1 MIQQE
6 RQLQAIMFTDI
17 AGFTK
22 MMGRDSKK
30 ALNLVSDNRALQ
42 KPLIEQHGG
51 KWLKEMGDGV
61 LASFT
66 SSYNAVICAIAIQQ
80 NANKD
85 LKNKIRIGIHLGDVT
100 TEEGD
105 VFGDGVNIAS
115 RLESIAD
122 PGGIYISDSVHTS
135 IRGNSDIKSI
145 YLGEVQLKNVS
156 EGIRTHAIIGDGLPL
171 PSKTKVK
178 KLFNSVTKPRSIFRS
193 VSFYSILISVLIIGS
208 LLIWN
213 RFFKNNINGIQ
224 SLAVLPFTNHTGDST
239 QAYLASGMHFGL
251 IGEMGQ
257 LGTIQV
263 ISRTSTL
270 SYANTEKTIKEI
282 ASELNVDAIVEASL
296 LRADDQINIQ
306 FNLVNA
312 YPEERQIWSK
322 TYEIAK
328 ENVVNL
334 YSEVAK
340 TVANEIN
347 IKLTPQTKDLLNKV
361 HPINPEAYELYIK
374 GRISLALLSPKGI
387 QDAEQYFL
395 KSVEIDSLFAPAY
408 AGLSGIWIVL
418 KQLNMISPELADPK
432 MEEYLAKAFELD
444 STDAEVWRWEASKL
458 GNTDFNWEACNNAM
472 DKCLELNPNFSEAR
486 AFYAHILMIQNRWDE
501 AWEQMN
507 RAMETDPLSPLIKDF
522 RGVMLV
528 HQGKYEEYLR
538 IYEPLDK
545 PDVPNPLLLIIFSLT
560 KQHDKAIAHLKR
572 TIQLGGQGDILKI
585 LEETYAS
592 NGFNAALNH
601 TADALAK
608 INDSTHLWTG
618 IVLQLYLLAGNT
630 EKSLYWMEKLYIRRD
645 PNLPYYAVIGPL
657 TKAYQDEPRY
667 IEIMERINLR

>member
-1 MIQQE
+1 MTEQK

-17 AGFTK
+17 IGFTK
-22 MMGRDSKK
+22 MMGSDSIK

-42 KPLIEQHGG
+42 KPLIEQHDG

-105 VFGDGVNIAS
+105 VFGDGVNIAA

-122 PGGIYISDSVHTS
+122 PGGIYISDSIHTS
-135 IRGNSDIKSI
+135 IRGYSEIKSK

-156 EGIRTHAIIGDGLPL
+156 EGIRTHAILGEGLPV
-171 PSKTKVK
+171 PSRSKIKELTS
-178 KLFNSVTKPRSIFRS
+178 FGTKPRSIFKS
-193 VSFYSILISVLIIGS
+193 VSFYSIFITVLIIGS
-208 LLIWN
+208 LLFWN
-213 RFFKNNINGIQ
+213 RFIANNNNNIQ
-224 SLAVLPFTNHTGDST
+224 SIAVLPITNHTGDST

-257 LGTIQV
+257 LGAIQV

-270 SYANTEKTIKEI
+270 SYTNSEKTIKEI

-296 LRADDQINIQ
+296 LRADDKINIQ
-306 FNLVNA
+306 FNLIDA

-322 TYEIAK
+322 TYEIGK
-328 ENVVNL
+328 ENIVNL
-334 YSEVAK
+334 YSEVVK

-347 IKLTPQTKDLLNKV
+347 IKLTPQIKDRLNKV
-361 HPINPEAYELYIK
+361 HTVNPEAYELYIK
-374 GRISLALLSPKGI
+374 GRINLALLTPKGI

-395 KSVEIDSLFAPAY
+395 KSVEIDPQFAPAY
-408 AGLSGIWIVL
+408 ASLSGIWIVL
-418 KQLNMISPELADPK
+418 KQLHFISPEIADPK

-444 STDAEVWRWEASKL
+444 TTNAEVWRWQASKL
-458 GNTDFNWEACNNAM
+458 ANTDFDWPASNRAM
-472 DKCLELNPNFSEAR
+472 EKCLELNPNFSEAR
-486 AFYAHILMIQNRWDE
+486 AFYSHFLMIQNRWDE

-507 RAMETDPLSPLIKDF
+507 MAVETDPLSPLIQNF
-522 RGVMLV
+522 RGIMLL
-528 HQGKYEEYLR
+528 HHGKYNEYLSKFEHMD
-538 IYEPLDK
+538 ISELGGIG
-545 PDVPNPLLLIIFSLT
+545 LWMSFSFT
-560 KQHDKAIAHLKR
+560 KQYDKAIATLKNTIR
-572 TIQLGGQGDILKI
+572 TLGQEEIIKL
-585 LEETYAS
+585 LAETYGSAGYS
-592 NGFNAALNH
+592 AALNV

-608 INDSTHLWTG
+608 INDSHYLFTDK
-618 IVLQLYLLAGNT
+618 ILQLYLLAENR
-630 EKSLYWMEKLYIRRD
+630 EKALYWMEKMYIRKD
-645 PNLPYYAVIGPL
+645 PNLPYYAIISTL
-657 TKAYQDEPRY
+657 TKPYQNEPRY

>member
-1 MIQQE
+1 
-6 RQLQAIMFTDI
+6 MFTDI

-22 MMGRDSKK
+22 MMGSDSTN
-30 ALNLVSDNRALQ
+30 ALNLVSENRDLQ

-61 LASFT
+61 LASF
-66 SSYNAVICAIAIQQ
+66 SSAYNAVKCAIDIQQ
-80 NANKD
+80 QANKH

-100 TEEGD
+100 MEEGD
-105 VFGDGVNIAS
+105 VFGDGVNIAA

-122 PGGIYISDSVHTS
+122 PGGIYISDSIHTS

-156 EGIRTHAIIGDGLPL
+156 EGIRTHAILGEGLPL
-171 PSKTKVK
+171 PSRIKIKELT
-178 KLFNSVTKPRSIFRS
+178 NSGANSKPIFRS
-193 VSFYSILISVLIIGS
+193 ATFYTIFIGALIIGGS
-208 LLIWN
+208 LLWN
-213 RFFKNNINGIQ
+213 NFFANKVNSIQ

-257 LGTIQV
+257 IGAIHV

-282 ASELNVDAIVEASL
+282 ASELNVDAIVEASIL
-296 LRADDQINIQ
+296 STDDQINIQ

-312 YPEERQIWSK
+312 YPEEHQIWSK

-347 IKLTPQTKDLLNKV
+347 IKLTPQTKDLLSKA
-361 HPINPEAYELYIK
+361 HPTNPEAYELYIK
-374 GRISLALLSPKGI
+374 GRISLALQTPQGI
-387 QDAEQYFL
+387 KIAEKYFL
-395 KSVEIDSLFAPAY
+395 KSVEIDPLFAPAFG
-408 AGLSGIWIVL
+408 ALSGIWIVR
-418 KQLNMISPELADPK
+418 KQLNMVSPEVADPK
-432 MEEYLAKAFELD
+432 MKEYLAKAFELD
-444 STDAEVWRWEASKL
+444 STDAEVWRWQGSKL
-458 GNTDFNWEACNNAM
+458 ANTDFNWKASNRAM
-472 DKCLELNPNFSEAR
+472 EKCLKLNPNFSEAR
-486 AFYAHILMIQNRWDE
+486 AFYAHYLMIQNRWDE

-507 RAMETDPLSPLIKDF
+507 RAVELDPFSPLVQNF
-522 RGVMLV
+522 RGMMLIL
-528 HQGKYEEYLR
+528 QGKYDESLNLFES
-538 IYEPLDK
+538 LDISIGLTMK
-545 PDVPNPLLLIIFSLT
+545 GLFMSYSRT
-560 KQHDKAIAHLKR
+560 KQYDKAIEHLKV
-572 TIQLGGQGDILKI
+572 ILKRRGPEEIIKI
-585 LEETYAS
+585 LEETYKSA
-592 NGFNAALNH
+592 GFNAALNA

-608 INDSTHLWTG
+608 ISDSPQRTG
-618 IVLQLYLLAGNT
+618 LITNLYFLAENR
-630 EKSLYWMEKLYIRRD
+630 EKSLYWLEKMYIRRK
-645 PNLPYYAVIGPL
+645 PNLPYYAIINHR
-657 TKAYQDEPRY
+657 TKDYQNEPRY

>member
-1 MIQQE
+1 
-6 RQLQAIMFTDI
+6 MFTDI

-22 MMGRDSKK
+22 MMGSDSKK
-30 ALNLVSDNRALQ
+30 ALHLVSDNRALQ
-42 KPLIEQHGG
+42 KPLIEQYGG

-66 SSYNAVICAIAIQQ
+66 SAYNAVKCAINIQQ
-80 NANKD
+80 QANEH
-85 LKNKIRIGIHLGDVT
+85 LTNKIRIGIHLGDVT
-100 TEEGD
+100 LEEDD

-135 IRGNSDIKSI
+135 IRGNSDILSM

-156 EGIRTHAIIGDGLPL
+156 ERIRTHAIIGEGLPL

-178 KLFNSVTKPRSIFRS
+178 KFFNSVTKPRSVFKS
-193 VSFYSILISVLIIGS
+193 VSFYSILIGVLIIGS
-208 LLIWN
+208 LLLWN
-213 RFFKNNINGIQ
+213 RFFMNNINDIQ
-224 SLAVLPFTNHTGDST
+224 SLAVLPFSNHTGDST

-251 IGEMGQ
+251 IGEIGQ
-257 LGTIQV
+257 LGGIQV

-270 SYANTEKTIKEI
+270 SYAETEKTIKEI

-296 LRADDQINIQ
+296 LKADDQINIQ

-312 YPEERQIWSK
+312 FPEERQIWSK

-328 ENVVNL
+328 ENIVNL

-347 IKLTPQTKDLLNKV
+347 IKLTPQAKDLLKKTYSV
-361 HPINPEAYELYIK
+361 NPEAYELFIK
-374 GRISLALLSPKGI
+374 GRISLALLTPKGF

-395 KSVEIDSLFAPAY
+395 KSIEMDPLFAPAY
-408 AGLSGIWIVL
+408 GGLSGIWIAK
-418 KQLNMISPELADPK
+418 KQLTLISPEVADPK

-444 STDAEVWRWEASKL
+444 STDAEVWRWQAAKL
-458 GNTDFNWEACNNAM
+458 GNTDFEWEACNNAL

-507 RAMETDPLSPLIKDF
+507 RATETDPLNPLINGF

-538 IYEPLDK
+538 IYEPLD
-545 PDVPNPLLLIIFSLT
+545 NPAFGNILLLNAFTLT
-560 KQHDKAIAHLKR
+560 KQYNKAIAHLKR
-572 TIQLGGQGDILKI
+572 ILQLGGQEDLLKI
-585 LEETYAS
+585 LEEAYES
-592 NGFNAALNH
+592 DGFKTAVNE

-608 INDSTHLWTG
+608 ISDATHMWNG
-618 IVLQLYLLAGNT
+618 IVLQLYLLAENR
-630 EKSLYWMEKLYIRRD
+630 EKSLYWMEKMYIRRD

-657 TKAYQDEPRY
+657 TKGYQQEPRY

>member
-1 MIQQE
+1 MTEQK

-17 AGFTK
+17 IGFTK
-22 MMGRDSKK
+22 MMGSDSKK

-66 SSYNAVICAIAIQQ
+66 SAYDAVKCAIAIQQ

-85 LKNKIRIGIHLGDVT
+85 LKSKIRIGIHLGDVT
-100 TEEGD
+100 TEGGD

-135 IRGNSDIKSI
+135 IRGNSDIISI
-145 YLGEVQLKNVS
+145 YLGEAQLKNVS
-156 EGIRTHAIIGDGLPL
+156 EGIRTHAIIGEGLPL

-178 KLFNSVTKPRSIFRS
+178 NLFNSVTKPRSIIKS

-208 LLIWN
+208 LLLWN
-213 RFFKNNINGIQ
+213 RFFKNNINDIQ
-224 SLAVLPFTNHTGDST
+224 SLAVLPFSNHTGDST

-251 IGEMGQ
+251 IGEIGQ
-257 LGTIQV
+257 LGSIQV

-270 SYANTEKTIKEI
+270 SYAKTEKTIKEI

-322 TYEIAK
+322 TYEIAN
-328 ENVVNL
+328 ENIVNL

-347 IKLTPQTKDLLNKV
+347 IKLTPQAKDLLKKTYSV
-361 HPINPEAYELYIK
+361 NPEAYELYIK
-374 GRISLALLSPKGI
+374 GRISLALLTPKGI

-395 KSVEIDSLFAPAY
+395 KSIEIDPLFAPAY
-408 AGLSGIWIVL
+408 GGLSGIWIAR
-418 KQLNMISPELADPK
+418 KQLTLISPEIADPK

-444 STDAEVWRWEASKL
+444 STDAEVWRWQAAKL
-458 GNTDFNWEACNNAM
+458 GNTDFEWEACNNAL

-507 RAMETDPLSPLIKDF
+507 RATETDPLSPLIHGF

-528 HQGKYEEYLR
+528 HHGKYEEYMSL
-538 IYEPLDK
+538 YETLD
-545 PDVPNPLLLIIFSLT
+545 NPAFANILLLISFTQT

-572 TIQLGGQGDILKI
+572 IIQLGGQDDILKI
-585 LEETYAS
+585 LEKAYES
-592 NGFNAALNH
+592 GGFNTALND

-608 INDSTHLWTG
+608 ISDATHLWTG
-618 IVLQLYLLAGNT
+618 IVLPLYLLADNR
-630 EKSLYWMEKLYIRRD
+630 EKSLYWMEKMYIRRD

-657 TKAYQDEPRY
+657 TKAYQEEPRY

>member
-135 IRGNSDIKSI
+135 IRGNSDINSI

-156 EGIRTHAIIGDGLPL
+156 EGIRTHAIIGAGLPL
-171 PSKTKVK
+171 PSKTKIK
-178 KLFNSVTKPRSIFRS
+178 KIFNSVTNPRSIFRS
-193 VSFYSILISVLIIGS
+193 VSFYSILVSVLIIGS
-208 LLIWN
+208 LLLWN
-213 RFFKNNINGIQ
+213 SFFKNNNDSIQ
-224 SLAVLPFTNHTGDST
+224 SLAVLPFSNYTGDSS

-257 LGTIQV
+257 LGAIQV

-328 ENVVNL
+328 ENVLNL

-347 IKLTPQTKDLLNKV
+347 IKLTPQTKDLLNKAHSV
-361 HPINPEAYELYIK
+361 NPEAYELYIK
-374 GRISLALLSPKGI
+374 GRISLALLTPKGI
-387 QDAEQYFL
+387 HDAEQYFL
-395 KSVEIDSLFAPAY
+395 KSVEIDPLFAPAY

-418 KQLNMISPELADPK
+418 KQLTLISPEEADPK

-444 STDAEVWRWEASKL
+444 STDAEVWRWQASKL
-458 GNTDFNWEACNNAM
+458 GNTDFNWNAANRAM

-486 AFYAHILMIQNRWDE
+486 AFYAHIFMIQNRWDE

-507 RAMETDPLSPLIKDF
+507 RAMETDPLSPLIQGF
-522 RGVMLV
+522 RGVLLV
-528 HQGKYEEYLR
+528 HEGKFEEYLR
-538 IYEPLDK
+538 IYEPLD
-545 PDVPNPLLLIIFSLT
+545 NPALGNTLLLISFSLT
-560 KQHDKAIAHLKR
+560 KQYDKAIAHLKR
-572 TIQLGGQGDILKI
+572 IIQLGGQGDILKI
-585 LEETYAS
+585 LEESYES
-592 NGFNAALNH
+592 YGFNTALNH
-601 TADALAK
+601 TADALAQ

-618 IVLQLYLLAGNT
+618 IILQLYLLAGNT